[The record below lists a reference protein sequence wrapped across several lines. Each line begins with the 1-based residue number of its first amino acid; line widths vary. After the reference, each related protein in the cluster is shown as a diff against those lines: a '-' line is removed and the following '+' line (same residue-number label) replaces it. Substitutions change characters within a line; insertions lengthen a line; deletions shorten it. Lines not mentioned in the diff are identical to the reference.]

1 MNILFLCVGNSGRSQ
16 IAEGLAKDM
25 LPKSYDIRSAGSN
38 PAKNIHSDA
47 IFVMDEIGIDISSHK
62 TKSIESLDKEFVN
75 KLDHVITLC
84 AEEVCPFVPSKAKMI
99 KISPSILNVD
109 DSKIEHV
116 VENLD
121 IAGADYIH
129 IDVMD
134 GHFVPNISMGPSI
147 VKSVRGKTS
156 IPFDVHL
163 MIDPIEPYID
173 DFIKAGADIISIH
186 PEAND
191 NIEKCIDKI
200 KSNNVKAGLAI
211 NPDTNWEVVIPF
223 LDKLDIIV
231 VMSVHPG
238 FGGQK
243 FIPSAL
249 EKLKLLRKKID
260 ETHPHIE
267 LEIDGG
273 VNFDNIDSILKAGAN
288 VIVAGTTTFTGGEKE
303 YANNISKLRG

>member
-1 MNILFLCVGNSGRSQ
+1 M
-16 IAEGLAKDM
+16 
-25 LPKSYDIRSAGSN
+25 
-38 PAKNIHSDA
+38 
-47 IFVMDEIGIDISSHK
+47 
-62 TKSIESLDKEFVN
+62 TN
-75 KLDHVITLC
+75 K
-84 AEEVCPFVPSKAKMI
+84 I
-99 KISPSILNVD
+99 KVSPSILASD
-109 DSKIEHV
+109 FSKLGDEVAAIAK
-116 VENLD
+116 
-121 IAGADYIH
+121 AGADYIH
-129 IDVMD
+129 VDVMD

-147 VKSVRGKTS
+147 VKSVRNKTS

-173 DFIKAGADIISIH
+173 DFIKAGANIISIH

-243 FIPSAL
+243 FISSTL

-273 VNFDNIDSILKAGAN
+273 VNFDNIESILKAGAN

>member
-1 MNILFLCVGNSGRSQ
+1 M
-16 IAEGLAKDM
+16 
-25 LPKSYDIRSAGSN
+25 
-38 PAKNIHSDA
+38 
-47 IFVMDEIGIDISSHK
+47 
-62 TKSIESLDKEFVN
+62 TN
-75 KLDHVITLC
+75 K
-84 AEEVCPFVPSKAKMI
+84 I
-99 KISPSILNVD
+99 KVSPSILASD
-109 DSKIEHV
+109 FSKLGDEVAAIAK
-116 VENLD
+116 
-121 IAGADYIH
+121 AGADYIH
-129 IDVMD
+129 VDVMD

-273 VNFDNIDSILKAGAN
+273 VNFDNIESILKAGAN

>member
-1 MNILFLCVGNSGRSQ
+1 M
-16 IAEGLAKDM
+16 
-25 LPKSYDIRSAGSN
+25 
-38 PAKNIHSDA
+38 
-47 IFVMDEIGIDISSHK
+47 
-62 TKSIESLDKEFVN
+62 TN
-75 KLDHVITLC
+75 K
-84 AEEVCPFVPSKAKMI
+84 I
-99 KISPSILNVD
+99 KVSPSILASD
-109 DSKIEHV
+109 FSKLGEEV
-116 VENLD
+116 AALAK
-121 IAGADYIH
+121 AGADYIH
-129 IDVMD
+129 VDVMD

-147 VKSVRGKTS
+147 VKSVRDRTS

-173 DFIKAGADIISIH
+173 EFVKAGADIISIH

-200 KSNNVKAGLAI
+200 KSHNVKAGLAI
-211 NPDTNWEVVIPF
+211 NPDTKWEVVLPF

-231 VMSVHPG
+231 VMSVYPG

-243 FIPSAL
+243 FIPAAL

-260 ETHPHIE
+260 DSHPHIE

-273 VNFDNIDSILKAGAN
+273 VNFENIESILEAGAD

-303 YANNISKLRG
+303 YANNIAKLRG

>member
-1 MNILFLCVGNSGRSQ
+1 M
-16 IAEGLAKDM
+16 
-25 LPKSYDIRSAGSN
+25 
-38 PAKNIHSDA
+38 
-47 IFVMDEIGIDISSHK
+47 
-62 TKSIESLDKEFVN
+62 TN
-75 KLDHVITLC
+75 K
-84 AEEVCPFVPSKAKMI
+84 I
-99 KISPSILNVD
+99 KVSPSILASD
-109 DSKIEHV
+109 FSKLGEEV
-116 VENLD
+116 AALAK
-121 IAGADYIH
+121 AGADYIH
-129 IDVMD
+129 VDVMD

-211 NPDTNWEVVIPF
+211 NPDTNWEVAIPF

>member
-1 MNILFLCVGNSGRSQ
+1 M
-16 IAEGLAKDM
+16 
-25 LPKSYDIRSAGSN
+25 
-38 PAKNIHSDA
+38 
-47 IFVMDEIGIDISSHK
+47 
-62 TKSIESLDKEFVN
+62 TN
-75 KLDHVITLC
+75 K
-84 AEEVCPFVPSKAKMI
+84 I
-99 KISPSILNVD
+99 KVSPSILASD
-109 DSKIEHV
+109 FSKLGDEVAAIAK
-116 VENLD
+116 
-121 IAGADYIH
+121 AGADYIH
-129 IDVMD
+129 VDVMD

-147 VKSVRGKTS
+147 VKSVRNKTS

-243 FIPSAL
+243 FIPYAL

-260 ETHPHIE
+260 ETHPHID

-273 VNFDNIDSILKAGAN
+273 VNFENIDSILKAGAN

>member
-1 MNILFLCVGNSGRSQ
+1 M
-16 IAEGLAKDM
+16 
-25 LPKSYDIRSAGSN
+25 
-38 PAKNIHSDA
+38 
-47 IFVMDEIGIDISSHK
+47 
-62 TKSIESLDKEFVN
+62 TN
-75 KLDHVITLC
+75 K
-84 AEEVCPFVPSKAKMI
+84 I
-99 KISPSILNVD
+99 KVSPSILASD
-109 DSKIEHV
+109 FSKLGDEV
-116 VENLD
+116 AALAK
-121 IAGADYIH
+121 AGADYIH
-129 IDVMD
+129 VDVMD

-273 VNFDNIDSILKAGAN
+273 VNFDNIDSIIKAGAN

>member
-1 MNILFLCVGNSGRSQ
+1 M
-16 IAEGLAKDM
+16 
-25 LPKSYDIRSAGSN
+25 
-38 PAKNIHSDA
+38 
-47 IFVMDEIGIDISSHK
+47 
-62 TKSIESLDKEFVN
+62 TN
-75 KLDHVITLC
+75 K
-84 AEEVCPFVPSKAKMI
+84 I
-99 KISPSILNVD
+99 KVSPSILASD
-109 DSKIEHV
+109 FSKLGDEV
-116 VENLD
+116 AALAK
-121 IAGADYIH
+121 AGADYIH
-129 IDVMD
+129 VDVMD

-147 VKSVRGKTS
+147 VKSVREKTS

-223 LDKLDIIV
+223 LDKLDMIV

-273 VNFDNIDSILKAGAN
+273 VNFDNIESILKAGAN
-288 VIVAGTTTFTGGEKE
+288 VIVAGTTTFTGGEIE

>member
-1 MNILFLCVGNSGRSQ
+1 M
-16 IAEGLAKDM
+16 
-25 LPKSYDIRSAGSN
+25 
-38 PAKNIHSDA
+38 
-47 IFVMDEIGIDISSHK
+47 
-62 TKSIESLDKEFVN
+62 TN
-75 KLDHVITLC
+75 K
-84 AEEVCPFVPSKAKMI
+84 I
-99 KISPSILNVD
+99 KVSPSILASD
-109 DSKIEHV
+109 FSKLGDEV
-116 VENLD
+116 VALAK
-121 IAGADYIH
+121 AGADYIH
-129 IDVMD
+129 VDVMD

-211 NPDTNWEVVIPF
+211 NPDTSWEVVIPF

-273 VNFDNIDSILKAGAN
+273 VNFDNIDSIPKAGAN

>member
-1 MNILFLCVGNSGRSQ
+1 M
-16 IAEGLAKDM
+16 
-25 LPKSYDIRSAGSN
+25 
-38 PAKNIHSDA
+38 
-47 IFVMDEIGIDISSHK
+47 
-62 TKSIESLDKEFVN
+62 TN
-75 KLDHVITLC
+75 K
-84 AEEVCPFVPSKAKMI
+84 I
-99 KISPSILNVD
+99 KVSPSILASD
-109 DSKIEHV
+109 FSKLGDEV
-116 VENLD
+116 AALAK
-121 IAGADYIH
+121 AGADYIH
-129 IDVMD
+129 VDVMD

-147 VKSVRGKTS
+147 VKSVREKTS

-200 KSNNVKAGLAI
+200 KSNNIKAGLAI

>member
-1 MNILFLCVGNSGRSQ
+1 M
-16 IAEGLAKDM
+16 
-25 LPKSYDIRSAGSN
+25 
-38 PAKNIHSDA
+38 
-47 IFVMDEIGIDISSHK
+47 
-62 TKSIESLDKEFVN
+62 TN
-75 KLDHVITLC
+75 K
-84 AEEVCPFVPSKAKMI
+84 I
-99 KISPSILNVD
+99 KVSPSILASD
-109 DSKIEHV
+109 FSKLGYEV
-116 VENLD
+116 AALAKAD
-121 IAGADYIH
+121 ADYIH
-129 IDVMD
+129 VDVMD

-147 VKSVRGKTS
+147 VKSVRNKTS

-163 MIDPIEPYID
+163 MIDPVEPYID

-223 LDKLDIIV
+223 LDKLDMIV

-249 EKLKLLRKKID
+249 EKLKLLIKKID

-267 LEIDGG
+267 LEIDGV
-273 VNFDNIDSILKAGAN
+273 VNFDNIESILKAGAN
-288 VIVAGTTTFTGGEKE
+288 VIVAGTTTFTGGEIE
-303 YANNISKLRG
+303 YANNISKLIG

>member
-1 MNILFLCVGNSGRSQ
+1 M
-16 IAEGLAKDM
+16 
-25 LPKSYDIRSAGSN
+25 
-38 PAKNIHSDA
+38 
-47 IFVMDEIGIDISSHK
+47 
-62 TKSIESLDKEFVN
+62 TN
-75 KLDHVITLC
+75 K
-84 AEEVCPFVPSKAKMI
+84 I
-99 KISPSILNVD
+99 KVSPSILASD
-109 DSKIEHV
+109 FSKLGEEV
-116 VENLD
+116 AALAK
-121 IAGADYIH
+121 AGADYIH
-129 IDVMD
+129 VDVMD

-147 VKSVRGKTS
+147 VKSVRDKTS

>member
-1 MNILFLCVGNSGRSQ
+1 M
-16 IAEGLAKDM
+16 
-25 LPKSYDIRSAGSN
+25 
-38 PAKNIHSDA
+38 
-47 IFVMDEIGIDISSHK
+47 
-62 TKSIESLDKEFVN
+62 TN
-75 KLDHVITLC
+75 K
-84 AEEVCPFVPSKAKMI
+84 I
-99 KISPSILNVD
+99 KVSPSILASD
-109 DSKIEHV
+109 FSKLGDEVAAIAK
-116 VENLD
+116 
-121 IAGADYIH
+121 AGADYIH
-129 IDVMD
+129 VDVMD

>member
-1 MNILFLCVGNSGRSQ
+1 M
-16 IAEGLAKDM
+16 
-25 LPKSYDIRSAGSN
+25 
-38 PAKNIHSDA
+38 
-47 IFVMDEIGIDISSHK
+47 
-62 TKSIESLDKEFVN
+62 TN
-75 KLDHVITLC
+75 K
-84 AEEVCPFVPSKAKMI
+84 I
-99 KISPSILNVD
+99 KVSPSILASD
-109 DSKIEHV
+109 FSKLGDEVAAIAK
-116 VENLD
+116 
-121 IAGADYIH
+121 AGADYIH
-129 IDVMD
+129 VDLMD

-147 VKSVRGKTS
+147 VKSVRNKTS

-163 MIDPIEPYID
+163 MIDPIEHYID

-223 LDKLDIIV
+223 LDKLDMIV

-273 VNFDNIDSILKAGAN
+273 VNFDNIESILKAGAN

>member
-1 MNILFLCVGNSGRSQ
+1 M
-16 IAEGLAKDM
+16 
-25 LPKSYDIRSAGSN
+25 
-38 PAKNIHSDA
+38 
-47 IFVMDEIGIDISSHK
+47 
-62 TKSIESLDKEFVN
+62 TN
-75 KLDHVITLC
+75 K
-84 AEEVCPFVPSKAKMI
+84 I
-99 KISPSILNVD
+99 KVSPSILASD
-109 DSKIEHV
+109 FSKLGDEV
-116 VENLD
+116 AALAK
-121 IAGADYIH
+121 AGADYIH
-129 IDVMD
+129 VDVMD

-191 NIEKCIDKI
+191 NIERCIDKI

-211 NPDTNWEVVIPF
+211 NPDTSWEVVIPF
-223 LDKLDIIV
+223 LDNLDIIV

>member
-1 MNILFLCVGNSGRSQ
+1 M
-16 IAEGLAKDM
+16 
-25 LPKSYDIRSAGSN
+25 
-38 PAKNIHSDA
+38 
-47 IFVMDEIGIDISSHK
+47 
-62 TKSIESLDKEFVN
+62 TN
-75 KLDHVITLC
+75 K
-84 AEEVCPFVPSKAKMI
+84 I
-99 KISPSILNVD
+99 KVSPSILASD
-109 DSKIEHV
+109 FSKLGDEVAAIAK
-116 VENLD
+116 
-121 IAGADYIH
+121 AGADYIH
-129 IDVMD
+129 VDVMD

-147 VKSVRGKTS
+147 VKSVRNKTS

-223 LDKLDIIV
+223 LDKLDMIV

>member
-1 MNILFLCVGNSGRSQ
+1 M
-16 IAEGLAKDM
+16 
-25 LPKSYDIRSAGSN
+25 
-38 PAKNIHSDA
+38 
-47 IFVMDEIGIDISSHK
+47 
-62 TKSIESLDKEFVN
+62 TN
-75 KLDHVITLC
+75 K
-84 AEEVCPFVPSKAKMI
+84 I
-99 KISPSILNVD
+99 KVSPSILASD
-109 DSKIEHV
+109 FSKLGDEV
-116 VENLD
+116 AALAK
-121 IAGADYIH
+121 AGADYIH
-129 IDVMD
+129 VDVMD

-273 VNFDNIDSILKAGAN
+273 VNFENIDSILKAGAN

>member
-1 MNILFLCVGNSGRSQ
+1 M
-16 IAEGLAKDM
+16 
-25 LPKSYDIRSAGSN
+25 
-38 PAKNIHSDA
+38 
-47 IFVMDEIGIDISSHK
+47 
-62 TKSIESLDKEFVN
+62 TN
-75 KLDHVITLC
+75 K
-84 AEEVCPFVPSKAKMI
+84 I
-99 KISPSILNVD
+99 KVSPSILASD
-109 DSKIEHV
+109 FSKLGEEV
-116 VENLD
+116 AALAK
-121 IAGADYIH
+121 AGADYIH
-129 IDVMD
+129 VDVMD
-134 GHFVPNISMGPSI
+134 GHFVPNISMGPSV
-147 VKSVRGKTS
+147 VKSVRDRTS

-173 DFIKAGADIISIH
+173 EFVKAGADIISIH
-186 PEAND
+186 PEASD

-200 KSNNVKAGLAI
+200 KSHNIKAGLAI
-211 NPDTNWEVVIPF
+211 NPDTKWEVVLPF

-260 ETHPHIE
+260 DSHPHIE

-273 VNFDNIDSILKAGAN
+273 VNFENIESILEAGAD

-303 YANNISKLRG
+303 YANNIAKLRG

>member
-1 MNILFLCVGNSGRSQ
+1 M
-16 IAEGLAKDM
+16 
-25 LPKSYDIRSAGSN
+25 
-38 PAKNIHSDA
+38 
-47 IFVMDEIGIDISSHK
+47 
-62 TKSIESLDKEFVN
+62 TN
-75 KLDHVITLC
+75 K
-84 AEEVCPFVPSKAKMI
+84 I
-99 KISPSILNVD
+99 KVSPSILASD
-109 DSKIEHV
+109 FSKLGDEV
-116 VENLD
+116 AALAK
-121 IAGADYIH
+121 AGADYIH
-129 IDVMD
+129 VDVMD

-223 LDKLDIIV
+223 LDKLDIII

>member
-1 MNILFLCVGNSGRSQ
+1 M
-16 IAEGLAKDM
+16 
-25 LPKSYDIRSAGSN
+25 
-38 PAKNIHSDA
+38 
-47 IFVMDEIGIDISSHK
+47 
-62 TKSIESLDKEFVN
+62 TN
-75 KLDHVITLC
+75 K
-84 AEEVCPFVPSKAKMI
+84 I
-99 KISPSILNVD
+99 KVSPSILASD
-109 DSKIEHV
+109 FSKLGDEVAAIAK
-116 VENLD
+116 
-121 IAGADYIH
+121 AGADYIH
-129 IDVMD
+129 VDVMD

-147 VKSVRGKTS
+147 VKSVRNKTS

>member
-1 MNILFLCVGNSGRSQ
+1 M
-16 IAEGLAKDM
+16 
-25 LPKSYDIRSAGSN
+25 
-38 PAKNIHSDA
+38 
-47 IFVMDEIGIDISSHK
+47 
-62 TKSIESLDKEFVN
+62 TN
-75 KLDHVITLC
+75 K
-84 AEEVCPFVPSKAKMI
+84 I
-99 KISPSILNVD
+99 KVSPSILASD
-109 DSKIEHV
+109 FSKLGDEV
-116 VENLD
+116 AALAK
-121 IAGADYIH
+121 AGADYIH
-129 IDVMD
+129 VDVMD

-163 MIDPIEPYID
+163 MIDPLEPYID

-273 VNFDNIDSILKAGAN
+273 VNFDNINSILKAGAN

>member
-1 MNILFLCVGNSGRSQ
+1 M
-16 IAEGLAKDM
+16 
-25 LPKSYDIRSAGSN
+25 
-38 PAKNIHSDA
+38 
-47 IFVMDEIGIDISSHK
+47 
-62 TKSIESLDKEFVN
+62 TN
-75 KLDHVITLC
+75 K
-84 AEEVCPFVPSKAKMI
+84 I
-99 KISPSILNVD
+99 KVSPSILASD
-109 DSKIEHV
+109 FSKLGEEV
-116 VENLD
+116 AALAK
-121 IAGADYIH
+121 AGADYIH
-129 IDVMD
+129 VDVMD
-134 GHFVPNISMGPSI
+134 GHFVPNISMGPSV
-147 VKSVRGKTS
+147 VKSVRDRTS

-173 DFIKAGADIISIH
+173 EFVKAGADIISIH

-200 KSNNVKAGLAI
+200 KSHNIKAGLAI
-211 NPDTNWEVVIPF
+211 NPDTKWEVVLPF

-260 ETHPHIE
+260 DSHPHIE

-273 VNFDNIDSILKAGAN
+273 VNFENIESILEAGAD

-303 YANNISKLRG
+303 YANNIAKLRG

>member
-1 MNILFLCVGNSGRSQ
+1 M
-16 IAEGLAKDM
+16 
-25 LPKSYDIRSAGSN
+25 
-38 PAKNIHSDA
+38 
-47 IFVMDEIGIDISSHK
+47 
-62 TKSIESLDKEFVN
+62 TN
-75 KLDHVITLC
+75 K
-84 AEEVCPFVPSKAKMI
+84 I
-99 KISPSILNVD
+99 KVSPSILASD
-109 DSKIEHV
+109 FSKLGDEV
-116 VENLD
+116 TALAK
-121 IAGADYIH
+121 AGADYIH
-129 IDVMD
+129 VDVMD

-147 VKSVRGKTS
+147 VKSVRDKTS

-191 NIEKCIDKI
+191 NIERCIDKI

-211 NPDTNWEVVIPF
+211 NPDTSWEVVIPF

-273 VNFDNIDSILKAGAN
+273 VNFENIDSILKAGAN